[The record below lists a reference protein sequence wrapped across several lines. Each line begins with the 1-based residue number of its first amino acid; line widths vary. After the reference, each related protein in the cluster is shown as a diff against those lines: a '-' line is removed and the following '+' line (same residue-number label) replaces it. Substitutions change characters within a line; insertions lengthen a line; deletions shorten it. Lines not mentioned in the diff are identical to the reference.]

1 MGKYEMAKEHGWDYA
16 EVLSGME
23 YDLERCTTSARG
35 ERKVR
40 EYGLEK
46 LARELVK
53 AIKRQGRNCTMSEG
67 GRAMRNFIKEN
78 NLA

>member
-1 MGKYEMAKEHGWDYA
+1 MDTYAIAQEHGWDFA
-16 EVLSGME
+16 SVLSGME

-35 ERKVR
+35 DRKVR

-46 LARELVK
+46 LARELVRV
-53 AIKRQGRNCTMSEG
+53 IKRQGRNCTMSEG
-67 GRAMRNFIKEN
+67 GRAMRNFIKDN

>member
-1 MGKYEMAKEHGWDYA
+1 MDTYTRASKHGWDYA

-40 EYGLEK
+40 EYGLDK
-46 LARELVK
+46 LAKELVET
-53 AIKRQGRNCTMSEG
+53 IKSEGRNCTMAES

-78 NLA
+78 SLA